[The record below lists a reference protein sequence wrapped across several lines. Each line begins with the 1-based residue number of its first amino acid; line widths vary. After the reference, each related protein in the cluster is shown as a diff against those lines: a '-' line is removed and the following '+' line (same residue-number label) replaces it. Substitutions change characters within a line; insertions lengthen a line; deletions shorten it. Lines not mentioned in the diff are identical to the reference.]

1 MFDAATIG
9 DFFRTLYEMG
19 FDETQIQSAVQAGH
33 LSIQEA
39 TEWLLQGG
47 DQKYRLQQQHSKT
60 LGAAIDAF
68 NPPKSHE
75 IKSFLNNNSER
86 TGIELPSSSSQ
97 AETSPFGSRLKLNRK
112 GFEQQERERITQEVK
127 AERRNK
133 KKDHELAL
141 KRIADDRKCLQE
153 KCKAAQQSETSAQ
166 QGQRL
171 GGKVQTAVD
180 SCCLLMFRLPSG
192 SSFRERFQA
201 EATLQSVKE
210 HVAGRCPELQSFTFV
225 QGFPKKVFT
234 HADLSSTLKSLG
246 LTPNATLCIQ
256 NAEPKPDEFLPLPKG
271 AYSLTIESSADE
283 KQEDASNP
291 EIEDGNL
298 EAAEES
304 LRALPSLAQGLMPGN
319 IGVHGVW
326 QPPPRHHH
334 YWGRGHKL
342 VPGDE
347 EDEDEAQEES
357 DDNGS
362 DEELI
367 PGFFFLGF
375 GQIPFLLPDRRGR
388 GFGSRYQWP
397 VEGNRLRLFKYNPL
411 DSQKTHA
418 KRNVAAQ
425 AAVERL
431 NRASRDEQRASMQPS
446 PPKKPFRLPQVPS
459 LFSMSIKSAVTLMTA
474 PSMQYISSL
483 SSLAPELAEQL
494 VAYMIKERLLR
505 PKTLELFFGCQM
517 QKLVLNCYPYA
528 TNELLRQLRAFH
540 TLKHLSLVSCS
551 LITDQG
557 LSVVST
563 LQKLQHLNLSAC
575 VKLTDNC
582 IQHIKG
588 LKHLCYLSLDQTKVT
603 DAGMQSYL
611 ESAPSSLIQLRLNR
625 TDITENTLSMLP
637 HKVPQLKLL
646 SIKHTKVSDVSFLA
660 DLKALQTLHVDD
672 TCVTENSLVAL
683 ANHPTLS
690 ILSLSGI
697 QTANGND
704 VLQIISGLQL
714 SQLKLPSRHTVT
726 DAGLLF
732 LSHLQGISE
741 LDLTDYTHVTDEGVQ
756 HLANLHRLKKLSL
769 SNTVVTD
776 AGLPYLQNLRYLED
790 LCLDRTNVT
799 SIGVSRCIIS
809 LPHLQVLGLACTH
822 VGDNVV
828 KQGLV
833 LCKNLIKLNLSRTR
847 ITDKGLKYLC
857 QLKLSQIN
865 LDGTGVSST
874 GVANLISSC
883 PDIISIR
890 ASSLR
895 VLSPDQVSDEEDTS

>member
-1 MFDAATIG
+1 
-9 DFFRTLYEMG
+9 MG

-75 IKSFLNNNSER
+75 MQVGKETSQSHQAEGENSCIII
-86 TGIELPSSSSQ
+86 TYLSGNHS

-256 NAEPKPDEFLPLPKG
+256 NAEPKPDEFLPLPK
-271 AYSLTIESSADE
+271 
-283 KQEDASNP
+283 

-334 YWGRGHKL
+334 YWGKL
-342 VPGDE
+342 IDFLGWGGVGRSPIKKKIFWPEGAVMPGWV
-347 EDEDEAQEES
+347 
-357 DDNGS
+357 
-362 DEELI
+362 
-367 PGFFFLGF
+367 FFFLCVFVTGF

-397 VEGNRLRLFKYNPL
+397 VEGNRLRERPWEEYILEEVQYGRSFP
-411 DSQKTHA
+411 D
-418 KRNVAAQ
+418 VAAQ

>member
-1 MFDAATIG
+1 
-9 DFFRTLYEMG
+9 
-19 FDETQIQSAVQAGH
+19 
-33 LSIQEA
+33 
-39 TEWLLQGG
+39 
-47 DQKYRLQQQHSKT
+47 
-60 LGAAIDAF
+60 
-68 NPPKSHE
+68 
-75 IKSFLNNNSER
+75 
-86 TGIELPSSSSQ
+86 ELPSSSSQ

-180 SCCLLMFRLPSG
+180 SCCLLM
-192 SSFRERFQA
+192 
-201 EATLQSVKE
+201 
-210 HVAGRCPELQSFTFV
+210 
-225 QGFPKKVFT
+225 GFPKKVFT

-256 NAEPKPDEFLPLPKG
+256 NAEPKPDEFLPLPKVGWGGVGRSPIKKKIFWPEG
-271 AYSLTIESSADE
+271 AVMPAIEIKSPLNNSFPAQEGDENMGQAASAD
-283 KQEDASNP
+283 
-291 EIEDGNL
+291 
-298 EAAEES
+298 
-304 LRALPSLAQGLMPGN
+304 
-319 IGVHGVW
+319 
-326 QPPPRHHH
+326 
-334 YWGRGHKL
+334 
-342 VPGDE
+342 VPL
-347 EDEDEAQEES
+347 
-357 DDNGS
+357 N
-362 DEELI
+362 
-367 PGFFFLGF
+367 F
-375 GQIPFLLPDRRGR
+375 PD
-388 GFGSRYQWP
+388 
-397 VEGNRLRLFKYNPL
+397 
-411 DSQKTHA
+411 
-418 KRNVAAQ
+418 VAAQ

-551 LITDQG
+551 LIT
-557 LSVVST
+557 
-563 LQKLQHLNLSAC
+563 
-575 VKLTDNC
+575 
-582 IQHIKG
+582 G

>member
-1 MFDAATIG
+1 MDSTVTIG

-75 IKSFLNNNSER
+75 MQVGKETSQSHQAE
-86 TGIELPSSSSQ
+86 GIELPSSSSQ

-283 KQEDASNP
+283 KQEDDEMALNLPRPPESPAMEHVWGRGNALGYRSASNP

-367 PGFFFLGF
+367 PGF

-397 VEGNRLRLFKYNPL
+397 VEGNRLREGDENMGQAASADVPL
-411 DSQKTHA
+411 NFPD
-418 KRNVAAQ
+418 VAAQ

-551 LITDQG
+551 LITGNFIQWA
-557 LSVVST
+557 LFERYFRY
-563 LQKLQHLNLSAC
+563 SA
-575 VKLTDNC
+575 
-582 IQHIKG
+582 
-588 LKHLCYLSLDQTKVT
+588 
-603 DAGMQSYL
+603 
-611 ESAPSSLIQLRLNR
+611 
-625 TDITENTLSMLP
+625 
-637 HKVPQLKLL
+637 
-646 SIKHTKVSDVSFLA
+646 
-660 DLKALQTLHVDD
+660 
-672 TCVTENSLVAL
+672 
-683 ANHPTLS
+683 
-690 ILSLSGI
+690 
-697 QTANGND
+697 
-704 VLQIISGLQL
+704 
-714 SQLKLPSRHTVT
+714 
-726 DAGLLF
+726 
-732 LSHLQGISE
+732 
-741 LDLTDYTHVTDEGVQ
+741 
-756 HLANLHRLKKLSL
+756 
-769 SNTVVTD
+769 
-776 AGLPYLQNLRYLED
+776 
-790 LCLDRTNVT
+790 
-799 SIGVSRCIIS
+799 
-809 LPHLQVLGLACTH
+809 
-822 VGDNVV
+822 
-828 KQGLV
+828 
-833 LCKNLIKLNLSRTR
+833 
-847 ITDKGLKYLC
+847 
-857 QLKLSQIN
+857 
-865 LDGTGVSST
+865 
-874 GVANLISSC
+874 
-883 PDIISIR
+883 
-890 ASSLR
+890 
-895 VLSPDQVSDEEDTS
+895 